1 MQAATSSDEH
11 RQRLG
16 RRLGLEPYYTLSAN
30 DGAQLRLDSR
40 PEANRGPGRTILAG
54 GALLLLLAALVAL
67 SGLYAAAMGIGF
79 TAGAL
84 GAVIGGLLGALG
96 YQRILGG
103 YAVLTTH
110 NSIVADA
117 GEAALSFTQGNRLA
131 PERTQRLPFTQITVL
146 RLRRRPLVVG
156 ALFRRVRPIVA
167 LELLTRDNSVW
178 VVDSAEDA
186 EQLRAAAEGL
196 SELLGMELTK

>member
-16 RRLGLEPYYTLSAN
+16 RRLGLEPYYTLSAA
-30 DGAQLRLDSR
+30 GEAQLRLDSR
-40 PEANRGPGRTILAG
+40 PEGNRGPGRTILAG
-54 GALLLLLAALVAL
+54 GALLLLLAALVAF
-67 SGLYAAAMGIGF
+67 SGLYAAAMGVGF

-84 GAVIGGLLGALG
+84 GAVVGGLLGALG
-96 YQRILGG
+96 YRRILGG

-131 PERTQRLPFTQITVL
+131 PARTQRLPVTQIAAL
-146 RLRRRPLVVG
+146 RLRRRPLVVCTI
-156 ALFRRVRPIVA
+156 FRRVRPIVA
-167 LELLTRDNSVW
+167 LELLTSDNSVW

-186 EQLRAAAEGL
+186 ERLRGAAEGL
-196 SELLGMELTK
+196 SELLGMELTR